1 MRPAGTVDPVRP
13 GVPDPAP
20 PLAPDVL
27 DGIADQVA
35 QGYHLVK
42 YIDLFGTPRITTV
55 PVPPEPDP
63 RLFLV
68 ETLRMTSYLGDYGA
82 GRIVKTFTLLPGEVT
97 KISVKTFRQ
106 RESTRKEAS
115 SVLDS
120 LTQESATD
128 LEKSLM
134 SEQSDQ
140 SSFQQTKEYYADVE
154 GSASW
159 GFGSASAKAGVKG
172 SSNAAREESVK
183 NVSNATEKHSARA
196 SAKRE
201 VEVNTSYE
209 VTDKEGE
216 ELATE
221 RQIEN
226 INLSRTLNF
235 VFRQMNQEFVTLIHL
250 TDVRIGFFDGNGA
263 SRREVPI
270 SGLDGLLEEV
280 VEPAHRDSVR
290 GIILEQLSAVRDRDG
305 IPIDVVDE
313 VEVTPGDVY
322 RRFDTELTGS
332 YTDELDRTYVV
343 PGVLL
348 KVDRRVMRTEGVIVE
363 ALLGNGAALDGYAEQ
378 LQQLEVERREAEV
391 AREAALA
398 QQVAL
403 VNDVIDDGDETKG
416 AIAAQLVSRCQC
428 GCGCGC
434 DVDPPAGSVHPCRPY
449 RPRRRRERRHHG
461 REGHLVRRPGGRAGQ
476 AGRRGPAAEGQGQD
490 AAARQGAGARHG
502 CARHLAAVVRRQG
515 RRRGRR
521 GGRPRGR
528 AEQGDPRQQLPGVD
542 QLGDPDLRQQGP
554 GHQRCRAV
562 RRAAPRGRAH
572 RPVPRATA
580 TSRRP
585 TTRR

>member
-1 MRPAGTVDPVRP
+1 MMRPAGTVDPVRP

-35 QGYHLVK
+35 QGYHLVR

-134 SEQSDQ
+134 TEQSDQ
-140 SSFQQTKEYYADVE
+140 RSFQQTKEYYADVE

-172 SSNAAREESVK
+172 SYQRRPRGVGQERLQRDREALRAGVGEARGGDQHQLRGDRQGGRGAGHRAADREHQPLAHPQLRLPADEPGVRHAAPPAPTSGSASSTATGRRAARCRSPG
-183 NVSNATEKHSARA
+183 STGCWRRS
-196 SAKRE
+196 S
-201 VEVNTSYE
+201 
-209 VTDKEGE
+209 
-216 ELATE
+216 
-221 RQIEN
+221 
-226 INLSRTLNF
+226 SRPT
-235 VFRQMNQEFVTLIHL
+235 
-250 TDVRIGFFDGNGA
+250 A
-263 SRREVPI
+263 
-270 SGLDGLLEEV
+270 
-280 VEPAHRDSVR
+280 DSVR

-305 IPIDVVDE
+305 IPVDVVDE

-332 YTDELDRTYVV
+332 YTDERDRTYVV

-363 ALLGNGAALDGYAEQ
+363 ALLGNG
-378 LQQLEVERREAEV
+378 
-391 AREAALA
+391 
-398 QQVAL
+398 
-403 VNDVIDDGDETKG
+403 
-416 AIAAQLVSRCQC
+416 
-428 GCGCGC
+428 
-434 DVDPPAGSVHPCRPY
+434 
-449 RPRRRRERRHHG
+449 
-461 REGHLVRRPGGRAGQ
+461 
-476 AGRRGPAAEGQGQD
+476 RGP
-490 AAARQGAGARHG
+490 
-502 CARHLAAVVRRQG
+502 G
-515 RRRGRR
+515 R
-521 GGRPRGR
+521 
-528 AEQGDPRQQLPGVD
+528 
-542 QLGDPDLRQQGP
+542 
-554 GHQRCRAV
+554 V
-562 RRAAPRGRAH
+562 RRAAAAARGRAA
-572 RPVPRATA
+572 RGRGRREAGAGPAGRAAQRRDRRRRRDQGRDRGAAAGPPVPVRV
-580 TSRRP
+580 RVRL
-585 TTRR
+585 

>member
-1 MRPAGTVDPVRP
+1 MADPLIQLEEGGSAPVVRYDIPEPTGYEGKNFIELHFDDDIFADAARAMRRPEPGTPLGDQSTDQVRAEVATFIRTGSSRRTELASRPVSALVAPGGVIGTAGGLGTV
-13 GVPDPAP
+13 P
-20 PLAPDVL
+20 PLVPGPPVLPPEVL
-27 DGIADQVA
+27 DGLADQVA
-35 QGYHLVK
+35 QGFHLVK
-42 YIDLFGTPRITTV
+42 FVDLFGTPVVTTV

-63 RLFLV
+63 QLYLV
-68 ETLRMTSYLGDYGA
+68 ETLRMTSFLGDYGA

-128 LEKSLM
+128 LEKSLS

-140 SSFQQTKEYYADVE
+140 QSFQKTREYYAE
-154 GSASW
+154 AEASASW

-183 NVSNATEKHSARA
+183 NVSNATEKHAARA

-250 TDVRIGFFDGNGA
+250 TDVRIGFFDGSGS

-280 VEPAHRDSVR
+280 VLPEHRDAVR
-290 GIILEQLSAVRDRDG
+290 DIVLEQLSAVRDRDG
-305 IPIDVVDE
+305 TPVDVVDE

-322 RRFDTELTGS
+322 RRFDTTLVGS
-332 YTDELDRTYVV
+332 FTDDRGRTYEV

-348 KVDRRVMRTEGVIVE
+348 KADRRVMRTEGVIVE
-363 ALLGNGAALDGYAEQ
+363 AMLGNGAALDGYAER
-378 LQQLEVERREAEV
+378 LQELEVERREAEV
-391 AREAALA
+391 ARLT
-398 QQVAL
+398 L
-403 VNDVIDDGDETKG
+403 VNQVIEAGDETKG
-416 AIAAQLVSRCQC
+416 AIAASLVRPCCCEDDAPVPPS
-428 GCGCGC
+428 GAPA
-434 DVDPPAGSVHPCRPY
+434 PPA
-449 RPRRRRERRHHG
+449 
-461 REGHLVRRPGGRAGQ
+461 
-476 AGRRGPAAEGQGQD
+476 PAS
-490 AAARQGAGARHG
+490 
-502 CARHLAAVVRRQG
+502 
-515 RRRGRR
+515 
-521 GGRPRGR
+521 P
-528 AEQGDPRQQLPGVD
+528 
-542 QLGDPDLRQQGP
+542 
-554 GHQRCRAV
+554 
-562 RRAAPRGRAH
+562 
-572 RPVPRATA
+572 
-580 TSRRP
+580 
-585 TTRR
+585 